1 MQLNTQ
7 IEPLLHELRN
17 YCYSITGSRWDGDD
31 LFQDT
36 VMNMMKRASDL
47 ETHPNPKG
55 YLFKAATNQWRD
67 TIRKRKRVDLLEFD
81 LIPAP
86 STIDISLLDS
96 VEMLTV
102 LLPFKQAAS
111 ILLTEYFGFSASEVA
126 YMLGMTTGGVKA
138 ALNRGR
144 TTLKVMMDSPEKREP
159 IDTLINRLLNGL
171 KEDNPRI
178 IVSTYRILV
187 SRGVKVKSG
196 DKHFIFTLTDPDG
209 NTFDILEKI

>member
-1 MQLNTQ
+1 MQLSTH
-7 IEPLLHELRN
+7 IDPLLHELRN

-36 VMNMMKRASDL
+36 VMNMMKRVSDL
-47 ETHPNPKG
+47 DLHPNPKG

-81 LIPAP
+81 KVQSP

-111 ILLTEYFGFSASEVA
+111 IMLTEYFGFSASEVA
-126 YMLGMTTGGVKA
+126 DMLEMTTGGVKA

-144 TTLKVMMDSPEKREP
+144 TTLKVMMDAPEQREP
-159 IDTLINRLLNGL
+159 IDSLINRLLNGL
-171 KEDNPRI
+171 KKDEPKI

-187 SRGVKVKSG
+187 ARGVKVKSG
-196 DKHFIFTLTDPDG
+196 DKHFVFTLADPDG

>member
-1 MQLNTQ
+1 M
-7 IEPLLHELRN
+7 LHDLKN

-36 VMNMMKRASDL
+36 VMNMMYRASDL

-67 TIRKRKRVDLLEFD
+67 TIRKRKRVDLLELD
-81 LIPAP
+81 KIQAP
-86 STIDISLLDS
+86 SKIDISLLDS

-126 YMLGMTTGGVKA
+126 DMLGLTAGGVKA

-144 TTLKVMMDSPEKREP
+144 TTLKVMMDAPEKREP
-159 IDTLINRLLNGL
+159 IDSLINRLLNGL
-171 KEDNPRI
+171 KKDDPWI
-178 IVSTYRILV
+178 IISTYRILV
-187 SRGVKVKSG
+187 SRGVKVRR
-196 DKHFIFTLTDPDG
+196 DDMHFIFTLTDPDG
-209 NTFDILEKI
+209 NMFDIIEKI

>member
-1 MQLNTQ
+1 MQLSTQ
-7 IEPLLHELRN
+7 FDPFLHELKY

-36 VMNMMKRASDL
+36 VMNMMKRAPGLDN
-47 ETHPNPKG
+47 HPNPKG

-67 TIRKRKRVDLLEFD
+67 TIRKRKRVDLLESD
-81 LIPAP
+81 LLPEP
-86 STIDISLLDS
+86 SAIDISLLDS

-126 YMLGMTTGGVKA
+126 DMLGMTTGGVKA

-144 TTLKVMMDSPEKREP
+144 TTLKVMMESPEKREP
-159 IDTLINRLLNGL
+159 IDSLINRLLTGL
-171 KEDNPRI
+171 KEDDPKI

-187 SRGVKVKSG
+187 SRGLKVRSG
-196 DKHFIFTLTDPDG
+196 DKHFIFTLADPDG

>member
-1 MQLNTQ
+1 MQLSTQ
-7 IEPLLHELRN
+7 MDPLLHELRN

-36 VMNMMKRASDL
+36 VMNIMKRASDMEL
-47 ETHPNPKG
+47 HPNPKG

-67 TIRKRKRVDLLEFD
+67 TIRKRKRVNLLEFD
-81 LIPAP
+81 KVQAP

-111 ILLTEYFGFSASEVA
+111 ILLTEYFCFSASEVA
-126 YMLGMTTGGVKA
+126 DMLGMTTGGVKA

-144 TTLKVMMDSPEKREP
+144 TRLKVMMDSPEKREP
-159 IDTLINRLLNGL
+159 IDSLINRLLCGL
-171 KEDNPRI
+171 KKDDPKI
-178 IVSTYRILV
+178 IISTYRILV

-196 DKHFIFTLTDPDG
+196 DKHFVFTLTDPDG

>member
-1 MQLNTQ
+1 MQLSTQ
-7 IEPLLHELRN
+7 IDPLLRDLKN

-81 LIPAP
+81 LLLAP

-111 ILLTEYFGFSASEVA
+111 ILLTEYFSFSAGEVA
-126 YMLGMTTGGVKA
+126 EMLGMTTGGVKA

-144 TTLKVMMDSPEKREP
+144 TTLKVMMDAPEKREP
-159 IDTLINRLLNGL
+159 IDSLINRLLNGL
-171 KEDNPRI
+171 KKDDPKI